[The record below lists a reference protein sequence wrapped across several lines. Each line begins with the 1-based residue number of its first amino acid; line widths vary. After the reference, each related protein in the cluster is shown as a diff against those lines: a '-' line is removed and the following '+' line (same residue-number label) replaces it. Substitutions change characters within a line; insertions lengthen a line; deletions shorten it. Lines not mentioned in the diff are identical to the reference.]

1 MKKDKY
7 IICCDLDD
15 TLLRSDKTI
24 SDYTKQKINEICL
37 NGNYFVMNSGRPYQG
52 MSDFIERLEL
62 KDMPVS
68 CYNGAAIVFPDISNL
83 KKYNS
88 IVFSIKK
95 DLFRQLY
102 VDVKNLLDACMASSL
117 KRVYFF
123 NKSHLPSFIIHINDL
138 VEEKN
143 GNIDDFLEDDILTA
157 TFQVK
162 EKDLNVFK
170 REILKDEYKSLSFFS
185 WGIYEGIATFEVS
198 LNIATKGHAL
208 KYLAKI
214 FDIPEENTIAFGD
227 AENDLSMLNDANEG
241 VFMCNSKD
249 SVIHL
254 GKHFTYKTSDEDG
267 VVDYLEKMHPELWK

>member
-143 GNIDDFLEDDILTA
+143 GNIDVFLEDDILTA

-162 EKDLNVFK
+162 EKDINVFK
-170 REILKDEYKSLSFFS
+170 RKILKDEYKSLSFFS

-227 AENDLSMLNDANEG
+227 AEIDIPMFDIAG
-241 VFMCNSKD
+241 I
-249 SVIHL
+249 SVCVGNGREEAKKHATYVTKPVSEDGIEYAL
-254 GKHFTYKTSDEDG
+254 KHFEII
-267 VVDYLEKMHPELWK
+267 